1 MKHLKT
7 FENIDKIKDHF
18 TKNLKY
24 IDKLKDK
31 LKNIHKLINDYFE
44 SNGCEVENYI
54 DGGKWVSEYQLKGK
68 NYYCYVSLYILDRKI
83 NIDIRTPIIWTE
95 PLKYGYDFILD
106 LFEKINEIKLIK
118 KIQMRSD
125 NDNDYHFGD
134 NFQFKVNNPN
144 KAIDKLT
151 KEINLAKSVKKYNL

>member
-1 MKHLKT
+1 MKYLKT
-7 FENIDKIKDHF
+7 FENIDELKDHF
-18 TKNLKY
+18 TKNFEY
-24 IDKLKDK
+24 IDKK

-44 SNGCEVENYI
+44 SNGCKVENYI

-83 NIDIRTPIIWTE
+83 NIDIKTPIIWTE

-118 KIQMRSD
+118 KIKMRSD
-125 NDNDYHFGD
+125 NNDYHFGD
-134 NFQFKVNNPN
+134 NFQYKVNNPN
-144 KAIDKLT
+144 KAIDELT
-151 KEINLAKSVKKYNL
+151 KQVDLFKSVKKYNL

>member
-54 DGGKWVSEYQLKGK
+54 DGGKWVSEYRI
-68 NYYCYVSLYILDRKI
+68 SL
-83 NIDIRTPIIWTE
+83 
-95 PLKYGYDFILD
+95 
-106 LFEKINEIKLIK
+106 
-118 KIQMRSD
+118 
-125 NDNDYHFGD
+125 
-134 NFQFKVNNPN
+134 
-144 KAIDKLT
+144 
-151 KEINLAKSVKKYNL
+151 